1 VKVALKQSIEALDIV
16 AVSGNLFYVG
26 NLTAGSEYQVF
37 LDAHKPSLE
46 GCAISF
52 LGKSA

>member
-1 VKVALKQSIEALDIV
+1 VKIALEQGIEALDIV
-16 AVSGNLFYVG
+16 AVTGNLFYVG
-26 NLTAGSEYQVF
+26 DLAAGSEYQVF

-52 LGKSA
+52 LGKPA